1 MTIWTWNIPSY
12 DICLLR
18 FLPFETT
25 CGISYGK
32 GSKMSAGNRETR
44 RVGSVG
50 GMKQMLATQPRT
62 DIYTHIYKYIS
73 VYIYIVYLPLWKIWV
88 RQLGLWNSQLN
99 GKIKHVPNHQ
109 PHIYICICVYISI
122 YIYININQTITIWLW
137 LNGFVLECPD
147 INRDINLDTHTLK
160 THSLQFKKN
169 NVWRVSKAS
178 RLAMKPVV
186 KPRLPPRIGNLPK
199 EGQPVI

>member
-62 DIYTHIYKYIS
+62 DIYTHT
-73 VYIYIVYLPLWKIWV
+73 
-88 RQLGLWNSQLN
+88 
-99 GKIKHVPNHQ
+99 
-109 PHIYICICVYISI
+109 HIYINIYLYIYSIPTPLKNMSSSAGIMKFPTEWKNKTCSKPPTTYIYICVYISI

-147 INRDINLDTHTLK
+147 INRDINLDTHT
-160 THSLQFKKN
+160 H
-169 NVWRVSKAS
+169 
-178 RLAMKPVV
+178 
-186 KPRLPPRIGNLPK
+186 
-199 EGQPVI
+199 